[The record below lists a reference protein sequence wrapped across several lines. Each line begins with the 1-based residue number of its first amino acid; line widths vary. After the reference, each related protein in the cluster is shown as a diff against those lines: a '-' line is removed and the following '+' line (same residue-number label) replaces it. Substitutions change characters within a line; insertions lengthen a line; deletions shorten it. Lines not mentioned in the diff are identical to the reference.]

1 MLSDSDGA
9 LLRLAGRLR
18 HDRRFIAYALASFQH
33 QEELDI
39 EQLADSL
46 RIPPV
51 LLLRLALCRRP
62 NSESEQ
68 FAQQVREVADYT
80 LTDDAQLA
88 NLLRQVDAIEKLRE
102 LERSTLNDAGE
113 SLTGLLA
120 AARDRAE
127 GEDQQSESESSDPNA
142 GTD

>member
-9 LLRLAGRLR
+9 LLRLAGKLR
-18 HDRRFIAYALASFQH
+18 HDRRFMSYALASFQH

-80 LTDDAQLA
+80 LTDEGQLA
-88 NLLRQVDAIEKLRE
+88 NLLRQVEAIEKLRE
-102 LERSTLNDAGE
+102 LERTTLNSAGE

-120 AARDRAE
+120 AARDHAE
-127 GEDQQSESESSDPNA
+127 GEDEQSESESSDPDA

>member
-1 MLSDSDGA
+1 MKSKSDDA
-9 LLRLAGRLR
+9 LIRLAEKLS
-18 HDRRFIAYALASFQH
+18 HDRRFMSYALASYQQ

-39 EQLADSL
+39 EQLAGSL
-46 RIPPV
+46 RIPRL

-80 LTDDAQLA
+80 LTDEGQLA
-88 NLLRQVDAIEKLRE
+88 NLLRQVEAIEKLRE
-102 LERSTLNDAGE
+102 LERSTLNSARE

-120 AARDRAE
+120 AARDHAE
-127 GEDQQSESESSDPNA
+127 GEDEQSEPENSDPNA